1 MSALGERALV
11 LNRSWTAITTTT
23 VRHALVLA
31 YRQVAQIICP
41 DTYQAYDFH
50 DWAELSRL
58 TDGPAI
64 FTPFLRIR
72 VPEII
77 VLKRYNGFPR
87 RGVAFSRRNIYRRD
101 AYTCQY
107 CGARPGSELLSI
119 DHVVPRSEGGKST
132 WENCALACLECNKK
146 KANRTVD
153 GSGLHLRRKPFRPT
167 WRGALEISLGRRKAS
182 WEKFISESY
191 WNVELVE

>member
-1 MSALGERALV
+1 MGTPRAL
-11 LNRSWTAITTTT
+11 AISTTT

-31 YRQVAQIICP
+31 YREVARIICP
-41 DTYQAYDFH
+41 DTYQAYDLE
-50 DWAELSRL
+50 DWAEISRI

-72 VPEII
+72 IPEII
-77 VLKRYNGFPR
+77 VLKRYNGFPK

-119 DHVVPRSEGGKST
+119 DHIVPRSQGGKSN
-132 WENCALACLECNKK
+132 WDNCALACLDCNMR
-146 KANRTVD
+146 KANRSID
-153 GSGLHLRRKPFRPT
+153 SSGLTLRRKPFRPS

-182 WEKFISESY
+182 WDKFISERY
-191 WNVELVE
+191 WNVELVD